1 MEQTNYDIHSVIR
14 LANRQ
19 RSDALGEFIVAGW
32 SLLHRRLAELLSQRA
47 TGSVKRG
54 GHFPWLE
61 TPT

>member
-19 RSDALGEFIVAGW
+19 RSDALGEFIVIGW
-32 SLLHRRLAELLSQRA
+32 NLLQRRLVNLLSQRA
-47 TGSVKRG
+47 TGSVKRTG
-54 GHFPWLE
+54 YFPWSE

>member
-19 RSDALGEFIVAGW
+19 RSDALGTMIVAGW
-32 SLLHRRLAELLSQRA
+32 NHLQKRLTHLLSLRWTRNA
-47 TGSVKRG
+47 RTT
-54 GHFPWLE
+54 GHFPWME